1 MTLKVTPGAGGGPWR
16 LTIENPGETPMRI
29 PADPRLLQ
37 LEVTPPTSAPEPTD
51 KKKKAGPTVQRCVLP
66 EDARPV
72 TDEGSELVIPSRRA
86 WSANVDPLFY
96 CFTARERAALVA
108 GASVKA
114 RFGWSTNA
122 KGAASSPPFA
132 VAPVGASVGK
142 FSPTK
147 TIEAD
152 AFTLPET
159 VTTQP
164 PAPGKSDKS
173 DKSESE
179 AAPTEGDGSVALSVP
194 ETLDSARGV
203 DLPTTVTLTNTSERP
218 LTVLYRPE
226 MMGFTVSTP
235 AGSVRCG
242 GGRQVGSPIREL
254 FSTVRPKGRLDMG
267 VLITATCPPGTF
279 DDPGLYRVLP
289 RLDTTGASGR
299 ALGLKTWDSVA
310 VGKKPLLVRI
320 RNSRKATTPIRP
332 TLD

>member
-1 MTLKVTPGAGGGPWR
+1 
-16 LTIENPGETPMRI
+16 
-29 PADPRLLQ
+29 
-37 LEVTPPTSAPEPTD
+37 
-51 KKKKAGPTVQRCVLP
+51 
-66 EDARPV
+66 
-72 TDEGSELVIPSRRA
+72 
-86 WSANVDPLFY
+86 
-96 CFTARERAALVA
+96 
-108 GASVKA
+108 
-114 RFGWSTNA
+114 
-122 KGAASSPPFA
+122 
-132 VAPVGASVGK
+132 VGASVGK

-147 TIEAD
+147 MIEAD
-152 AFTLPET
+152 AFTLSET

-164 PAPGKSDKS
+164 PAAAKTES
-173 DKSESE
+173 KSESE
-179 AAPTEGDGSVALSVP
+179 SSPTEGDGSVALSVP

-218 LTVLYRPE
+218 VTVLYRPE

-267 VLITATCPPGTF
+267 VLITAICPPGTF
-279 DDPGLYRVLP
+279 DEPGLYRVLP

-320 RNSRKATTPIRP
+320 RNSRRAATPIRP